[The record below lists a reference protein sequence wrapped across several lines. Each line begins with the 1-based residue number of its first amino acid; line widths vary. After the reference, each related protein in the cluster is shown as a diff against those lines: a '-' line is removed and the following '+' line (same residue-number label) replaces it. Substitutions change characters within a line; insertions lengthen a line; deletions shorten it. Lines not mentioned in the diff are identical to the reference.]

1 MNHTDIEA
9 QMLKKE
15 LGRQETLYQY
25 ILLNRLPAWD
35 LIQVRSK
42 IRTISRSIEL
52 LDWNSQSNEPESTS
66 VTKYQSASYE

>member
-9 QMLKKE
+9 QMLQKE

-42 IRTISRSIEL
+42 IRTISRSLEL
-52 LDWNSQSNEPESTS
+52 LDGNSQSNELEPTS

>member
-42 IRTISRSIEL
+42 IRTISRSLEL
-52 LDWNSQSNEPESTS
+52 LDGNSQFNEPESTS